1 MGSWPAD
8 PRPRAGAAPPV
19 RGAEHGFARPDMDS
33 SDGRRREP
41 KPAWSAEC
49 AVRFRSPSRADG
61 RRESRAEETVR
72 SAPEEEKGKKG
83 KGHAGGKEGS
93 FLHSRA
99 GYRPAALLLFASHS
113 SHEEDRS
120 LIRGLN
126 KRTCMTP
133 HTSHNS
139 QVLHISVGHSTP
151 SIPCQTTMM
160 MTPTLVTF
168 ATDEEDTAGRCSS
181 CPPTANFR
189 RNARDHHPGSS
200 VHFLNMLQS
209 CR

>member
-33 SDGRRREP
+33 SEGRGREP

-61 RRESRAEETVR
+61 RRESRAEETDR

-120 LIRGLN
+120 LHKSQLTSLAYIGRAQHFLHSL
-126 KRTCMTP
+126 RDYDDDDDPLLPMYATTTP
-133 HTSHNS
+133 LWSP
-139 QVLHISVGHSTP
+139 LA
-151 SIPCQTTMM
+151 
-160 MTPTLVTF
+160 F
-168 ATDEEDTAGRCSS
+168 ATTDEEDTAGV
-181 CPPTANFR
+181 
-189 RNARDHHPGSS
+189 ARVLQQQTSDAREHHPGSS

>member
-1 MGSWPAD
+1 VSRNRHG
-8 PRPRAGAAPPV
+8 RPSALSASGRRVEPTGDGRV
-19 RGAEHGFARPDMDS
+19 
-33 SDGRRREP
+33 GRRRRIGP
-41 KPAWSAEC
+41 PRK
-49 AVRFRSPSRADG
+49 R
-61 RRESRAEETVR
+61 
-72 SAPEEEKGKKG
+72 KKG

-168 ATDEEDTAGRCSS
+168 ATDEEDTAGRCCS